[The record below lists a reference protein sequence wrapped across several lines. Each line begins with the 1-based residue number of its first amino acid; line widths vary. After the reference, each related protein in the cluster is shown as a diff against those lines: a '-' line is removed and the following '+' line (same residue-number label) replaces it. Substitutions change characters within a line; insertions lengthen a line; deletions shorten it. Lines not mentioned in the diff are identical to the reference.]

1 MLNIPPT
8 GAEKLGAPG
17 VGALKA
23 VVADAPKLMLGV
35 AEGAVKL
42 NPVAGLAADDP
53 NWKGAAALLLLL
65 LLVFAPP
72 KENVDDGWV

>member
-42 NPVAGLAADDP
+42 NPVAGKFKKIIKHLILI
-53 NWKGAAALLLLL
+53 NNSIYYG
-65 LLVFAPP
+65 
-72 KENVDDGWV
+72 